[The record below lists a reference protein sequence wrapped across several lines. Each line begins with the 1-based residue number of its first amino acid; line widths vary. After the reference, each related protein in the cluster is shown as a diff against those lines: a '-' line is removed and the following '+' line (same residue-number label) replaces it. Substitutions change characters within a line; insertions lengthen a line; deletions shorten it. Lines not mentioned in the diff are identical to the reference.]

1 MKRKLLRIFAVG
13 FALLLLLGTV
23 TMYFVSASIYRS
35 TFDYR
40 CTTSPYEAHD
50 IADYPAMER
59 SRHTFPTLQ
68 GHTLVGYLYRNTDG
82 AAPKALIVFAHGLGA
97 GGQSGYLD
105 VFDYLV
111 RSGYAVFA
119 YDATGND
126 ESEGNAIGGLPQGFI
141 DMDYATDYA
150 QGLAETQGLPLIL
163 MGYSW
168 GGLSAGNTLN
178 THPEAAAVVTLA
190 GWNRSLN
197 LIEYEGQK
205 VVGDAVRFMLPF
217 VTLYEFFTYGD
228 YAFSTAMKGFAASDC
243 GVMIV
248 HGERDVT
255 VPPEYGYDL
264 YVETYGD
271 DPRFTFLSYPT
282 RGHNILTQPG
292 SGMDTDLMAQIVAFC
307 DSHID

>member
-1 MKRKLLRIFAVG
+1 MKRKILRIFSIV

-40 CTTSPYEAHD
+40 CTTGALDAHD
-50 IADYPAMER
+50 MANYPAMDR

-68 GHTLVGYLYRNTDG
+68 GHTLVGYLYQSSDG
-82 AAPKALIVFAHGLGA
+82 ATPKALVVFAHGLGA
-97 GGQSGYLD
+97 GGQTGYLD
-105 VFDYLV
+105 IFDVLV
-111 RSGYAVFA
+111 RSGYCVFA

-126 ESEGNAIGGLPQGFI
+126 ESEGEAIGGLPQGFI
-141 DMDYATDYA
+141 DMDYAADYA
-150 QGLAETQGLPLIL
+150 QALPETQGLPLIL

-168 GGLSAGNTLN
+168 GGLSAANTLN
-178 THPEAAAVVTLA
+178 THPEAAAVVALA

-197 LIEYEGQK
+197 LIEYEGRAM
-205 VVGDAVRFMLPF
+205 VGDAVQFMLPF
-217 VTLYEFFTYGD
+217 VTVYEFFTYGD

-248 HGERDVT
+248 HGERDIT
-255 VPPEYGYDL
+255 VPPAYGYDL
-264 YVETYGD
+264 YHETYGD

-282 RGHNILTQPG
+282 RGHQVLSRSDGKT
-292 SGMDTDLMAQIVAFC
+292 DTELLAQIIAFC
-307 DSHID
+307 DQWVG